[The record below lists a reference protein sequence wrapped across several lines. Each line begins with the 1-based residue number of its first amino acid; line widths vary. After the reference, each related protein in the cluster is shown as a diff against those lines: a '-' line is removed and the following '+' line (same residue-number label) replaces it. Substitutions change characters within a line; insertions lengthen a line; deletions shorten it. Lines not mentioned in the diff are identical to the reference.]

1 MLERKCSRSATIASR
16 RAYAIG
22 ITLALGLFAAGCSSS
37 EPPPAKMAAI
47 EKVELH
53 FDLAQ
58 CQPLDTNIYKCPAV
72 DKPICS
78 HDYNGSLDCVRI
90 GAKGSVFVDPGLL
103 E

>member
-1 MLERKCSRSATIASR
+1 MVERKRSKWITTATRGAYVIEIAVV
-16 RAYAIG
+16 
-22 ITLALGLFAAGCSSS
+22 LGLFGAGCSSS
-37 EPPPAKMAAI
+37 APPPAKMAAI

-53 FDLAQ
+53 FSLDQ
-58 CQPLDTNIYKCPAV
+58 CQPLDANIYKCPAV

-90 GAKGSVFVDPGLL
+90 GPKGSVFVEPGLL